1 MTKFIDRNWAKWE
14 ANLEPVLAAAK
25 EEEQSKNR
33 RMTVKMNA
41 DDPDE
46 EVKHDMPFS
55 PAQDNTAH
63 AEALFAH
70 LPPNQPPAYA
80 GAQQPH
86 PMVNQNQQSN
96 NYQQQ

>member
-14 ANLEPVLAAAK
+14 ANLEPVLVAAK

-46 EVKHDMPFS
+46 ESKNEGPFS
-55 PAQDNTAH
+55 PAQD
-63 AEALFAH
+63 
-70 LPPNQPPAYA
+70 
-80 GAQQPH
+80 
-86 PMVNQNQQSN
+86 
-96 NYQQQ
+96 

>member
-1 MTKFIDRNWAKWE
+1 MNKFIDRNWAKWE

-46 EVKHDMPFS
+46 EVKNDQPF
-55 PAQDNTAH
+55 A
-63 AEALFAH
+63 
-70 LPPNQPPAYA
+70 
-80 GAQQPH
+80 
-86 PMVNQNQQSN
+86 
-96 NYQQQ
+96 

>member
-25 EEEQSKNR
+25 EEEQSKTR

-46 EVKHDMPFS
+46 EVKNDGPFS
-55 PAQDNTAH
+55 PAQD
-63 AEALFAH
+63 
-70 LPPNQPPAYA
+70 
-80 GAQQPH
+80 
-86 PMVNQNQQSN
+86 
-96 NYQQQ
+96 